1 MTKTEFPIL
10 IVGGR
15 TTGLT
20 MACELAR
27 HGVPVRIIDKSPG
40 IDPHC
45 RATVL
50 HSRTLEIF
58 EDLGIVEA
66 ILGEGAPLAGGCQYA
81 NGKPFMHVRYGDVD
95 SPYRY
100 AISLGQNRIED
111 ILERRLNHFGVQVER
126 QTELLDFTSG
136 PDSVFATI
144 RCPGGSEATVR
155 TPWLVGCD
163 GAHSKVRHVNR
174 QGFTGEEDPHQ
185 YVLADVVIDGELSRD
200 EWQGFLTDA
209 GALYFF
215 LLPAPRT
222 LIVADIPDHHES
234 ATEAPTMDDIRA
246 LVSERGPKGVRISE
260 PRWLAYFRI
269 HYRLARHY
277 QKGRT
282 FLAGDAVHVHSLIGG
297 LGMNTGIQDAYNL
310 GWKLSLV
317 VRGLAR
323 ASLLESYEIERRQVG
338 EDVVKATKKMTEA
351 AEAFSHLS
359 PAEREKLY
367 FNAVIPEAKRLIEA
381 QHREELDLDYRRSPI
396 CVEARPNVTGDPGF
410 HCGPHAGAQSL
421 DAGPL
426 EVAGQVVTLFELL
439 RGTKHTVLLF
449 SGVER
454 TSGTSDSLTSLATA
468 IAGEYGNLANVLIA
482 CRETRH
488 QDNQPPGTAIVGD
501 PEGSL
506 HRRYGAYTGCLYLIR
521 PDGYIGYRDRQ
532 ANLDS
537 LRHYMNQVFGH
548 KQTAET

>member
-1 MTKTEFPIL
+1 MDKTEFPIL
-10 IVGGR
+10 VVGGR
-15 TTGLT
+15 TTGLMT
-20 MACELAR
+20 ACELAR

-58 EDLGIVEA
+58 QDLGIVDA
-66 ILGEGAPLAGGCQYA
+66 ILGEGAPLAGGYQYA
-81 NGKPFMHVRYGDVD
+81 NGQPFMHVRYGDVD

-100 AISLGQNRIED
+100 AISLGQNRIEG
-111 ILERRLNHFGVQVER
+111 ILERRLNHFGVQVEW

-144 RCPGGSEATVR
+144 RCADGSEATVQ

-163 GAHSKVRHVNR
+163 GAHSKVRHVNLE
-174 QGFTGEEDPHQ
+174 GFTGEEDPHQ
-185 YVLADVVIDGELSRD
+185 YVLADVVIDGQLSRD
-200 EWQGFLTDA
+200 EWHGFLTDA
-209 GALYFF
+209 GTLYFF

-222 LIVADIPDHHES
+222 LIVADIPEHHDP
-234 ATEAPTMDDIRA
+234 ATESPTLDDINA
-246 LVSERGPKGVRISE
+246 LLSERGPKGVRISE

-277 QKGRT
+277 GKGRT

-297 LGMNTGIQDAYNL
+297 QGMNTGIQDAYNL
-310 GWKLSLV
+310 AWKLGLV
-317 VRGLAR
+317 MRGLAP

-367 FNAVIPEAKRLIEA
+367 FNAVIPEAERLVEA
-381 QHREELDLDYRRSPI
+381 RHREELDLDYRKSPI
-396 CVEARPNVTGDPGF
+396 CVEAGPNVAGGPGF
-410 HCGPHAGAQSL
+410 RWGPHAGAQTL

-426 EVAGQVVTLFELL
+426 NVNGQSLTLFELL
-439 RGTKHTVLLF
+439 TGIKHAVLLF
-449 SGVER
+449 AGAGR
-454 TSGTSDSLTSLATA
+454 TGASDSLTPLAA
-468 IAGEYGNLANVLIA
+468 DIAGKYGNLANVYIVFPRA
-482 CRETRH
+482 EYPE
-488 QDNQPPGTAIVGD
+488 NSPPGTIFVGD
-501 PEGSL
+501 TQGSL
-506 HRRYGAYTGCLYLIR
+506 HSRYGAETECLYLIR
-521 PDGYIGYRDRQ
+521 PDGYIGYRDCH
-532 ANLDS
+532 ANPDS
-537 LRHYMNQVFGH
+537 LRRYMQQVFGP
-548 KQTAET
+548 